1 VERAQHRPV
10 AAEDDDEVWIVV
22 RHLRAGLARDRSHA
36 LDRLVEAVALAKED
50 PDALY
55 RLT

>member
-10 AAEDDDEVWIVV
+10 AAEDDHEVGIVV
-22 RHLRAGLARDRSHA
+22 GHLRARLARDRSHA
-36 LDRLVEAVALAKED
+36 LDRLVEAVALAEQE